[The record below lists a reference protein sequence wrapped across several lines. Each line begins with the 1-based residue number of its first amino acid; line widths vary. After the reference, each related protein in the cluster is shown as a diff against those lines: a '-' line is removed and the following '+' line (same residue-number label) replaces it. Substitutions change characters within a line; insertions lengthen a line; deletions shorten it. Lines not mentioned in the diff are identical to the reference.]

1 MDMAFIFPWSQLYLW
16 LGVAVVSIAIIAIG
30 LRWLE
35 RYRSRRIER
44 FVDFQLAPRLLSGVD
59 ERLRPPLRW
68 LTVLGFVFLAMTF
81 AQPHWGKSWE
91 QSNQRSHD
99 VIVCLDISESMLA
112 NNPMP
117 NRLVRAKQKIGA
129 IMDTSFGDRFGLVAF
144 SGAAELMC
152 PLTLDHGYFRTVLA
166 AVNTDSVSLEGTD
179 ISDALKVA
187 MATFQDQDEELG
199 DRSSL
204 SRAIL
209 LISDGEAV
217 SGETIAVAK
226 EASRYA
232 RIFVIGVGD
241 PRGTEVVYRN
251 RFARGVQ
258 LATEDQTH
266 FSKLDEATLQR
277 IAIDGQGGYIRAT
290 ATNSDVDE
298 ISGLIA
304 QLLATDSEGDI
315 RHQLVNRFQWP
326 LAVAVVCFLAEG
338 IWLVML
344 PYVCRYRERR
354 KVRGGE
360 EANYA

>member
-16 LGVAVVSIAIIAIG
+16 LGAAIVTIAIIAVG
-30 LRWLE
+30 LRFLE
-35 RYRSRRIER
+35 RFRTRRIER

-59 ERLRPPLRW
+59 ERLRPPLVW
-68 LTVLGFVFLAMTF
+68 LTVLGFSFMAATL

-91 QSNQRSHD
+91 QSTQRSHD
-99 VIVCLDISESMLA
+99 IIVCLDISESMLA
-112 NNPMP
+112 NSPMP

-129 IMDTSFGDRFGLVAF
+129 IMDKSFGDRFGLVAF

-152 PLTLDHGYFRTVLA
+152 PLTLDHGYFRMVLA

-179 ISDALKVA
+179 ISASLKLA

-199 DRSSL
+199 DRSRY

-226 EASRYA
+226 EASKYA

-251 RFARGVQ
+251 RFAQGVQ
-258 LATEDQTH
+258 LAAEDYTH
-266 FSKLDEATLQR
+266 FSKLDESTLQR

-290 ATNSDVDE
+290 ATNADVDE

-304 QLLATDSEGDI
+304 QLLATDTEGDI

-326 LAVAVVCFLAEG
+326 LAAAVICFMAEG
-338 IWLVML
+338 FWLVML

-354 KVRGGE
+354 NPREE